1 MSQLSNDQDRVLLR
15 IGLGERIVEF
25 DFGNHLKKCYFLLQF
40 ASVGGRSCEHGLSCV
55 IVVVDCNAS

>member
-25 DFGNHLKKCYFLLQF
+25 NFGNHLKKLYFLLQF
-40 ASVGGRSCEHGLSCV
+40 PSICGHGLSCV
-55 IVVVDCNAS
+55 EVGDCNAS

>member
-25 DFGNHLKKCYFLLQF
+25 NFGNHLKKLYFLLQF
-40 ASVGGRSCEHGLSCV
+40 PSICGRSREHGLSCV
-55 IVVVDCNAS
+55 VVGDCNAS